1 MMKTNYS
8 KNQRGVV
15 TVLVV
20 MALPVLLLIM
30 GLALDFGHVFV
41 NKTRLQNAL
50 DATALS
56 AAIAINGD
64 IGKDSAKEMRATAAG
79 RATFNC
85 FIGKTTGCVTPGN
98 GELKGLDEG
107 TLVFEYSKTLNPWGT
122 FDPATDAFAF
132 VKVTSTNML
141 NVTPVLIRIMDEF
154 NDDMPIPA
162 RATAGAVGN
171 NCELMP
177 FVLCAAIPVDK
188 DCSDGNCYG
197 YNMNTM
203 YALTQAQ
210 NKVGGLTAGNF
221 GLLDFNGNGGGA
233 SEIRDALKGTTVNA
247 CPLNNNLPL
256 DSKPGESEGGVRSG
270 INYRIDTMDTNHDNY
285 LTNEFYTANYTVVPP
300 AKKAIR
306 KISDLTSNK
315 PPYTYYRTS
324 QPYTDY
330 KAAGGNDKRV
340 IAVPF
345 GNCTE
350 MFKPGSSSLP
360 QVGTACMFLT
370 QHVANS
376 DYYVDAMFLGS
387 CEVGGAFSP
396 TNPVLNGPYKIV
408 LFKSSGSGDS

>member
-1 MMKTNYS
+1 MKIHCS
-8 KNQRGVV
+8 KKQRGSVVVVV
-15 TVLVV
+15 TI
-20 MALPVLLLIM
+20 ALPILLLIM
-30 GLALDFGHVFV
+30 GLALDFAHVFV

-64 IGKDSAKEMRATAAG
+64 VAKDAAKKDRATAKG
-79 RATFNC
+79 RATFNL
-85 FIGKTTGCVTPGN
+85 FKASSGN
-98 GELKGLDEG
+98 AELSALNADN
-107 TLVFEYSKTLNPWGT
+107 LVFDYSKTLNPWGSFT
-122 FDPATDAFAF
+122 PATDTFAF
-132 VKVTSTNML
+132 VRVKSTNML
-141 NVTPVLIRIMDEF
+141 NVTPVLIKIMSQF
-154 NDDMPIPA
+154 NKPIVVPA
-162 RATAGAVGN
+162 TATAGAVGN

-197 YNMNTM
+197 YKMDEM

-256 DSKPGESEGGVRSG
+256 DTKPGQSEGGVRAG
-270 INYRIDTMDTNHDNY
+270 INDRIDTLDTNHDNY

-300 AKKAIR
+300 ANKAIR
-306 KISDLTSNK
+306 KVSDLTSNK
-315 PPYTYYRTS
+315 PPYGYHITS
-324 QPYTDY
+324 QPYADY
-330 KAAGGNDKRV
+330 KAAGGNKKRV

-350 MFKPGSSSLP
+350 MFKPGNSSLP

-396 TNPVLNGPYKIV
+396 TNAALNGPYKIV
-408 LFKSSGSGDS
+408 LFKSPASGDS